1 MNVPN
6 KFEEQRIDL
15 PYTHVANGSLRV
27 GKIEALSILV
37 GVDLVLNFRKT
48 LQGESSQFPL

>member
-1 MNVPN
+1 MNVPKN
-6 KFEEQRIDL
+6 FDEQKVDL
-15 PYTHVANGSLRV
+15 PYPQVAIGSVKV

>member
-15 PYTHVANGSLRV
+15 PYPHVANGSLRV